1 MSNPVPAPRSTIVRL
16 LAHRSARWALAVIG
30 LLIAAA
36 IFGPLFTAYG
46 GNEQLDIVKL
56 KNVAPSWHHPFGTDQ
71 YSRDL
76 LTRVLLGARIS
87 LAVATLAVLM
97 SMTLGTAYG
106 LIAGYAGGAV
116 DAVMMRLLDGLLSI
130 PRVLLLIAVLTLW
143 NPVPLSGLIVLL
155 GATGWFGISRL
166 VRAQTISARHLE
178 YIDSARA
185 LGASDIRIL
194 LRHLLPNV
202 LTPVIVA
209 ATLAVGNVIALEAG
223 LSYLGVGAREPTPS
237 WGSIFLDGVEF
248 FAGNWWVVLFPGVAI
263 VATVLAF
270 NVLGDALRDV
280 LDPRQVH
287 GSRETFVPAPLVP
300 VAPVTQS
307 SENG

>member
-1 MSNPVPAPRSTIVRL
+1 M
-16 LAHRSARWALAVIG
+16 AVIA
-30 LLIAAA
+30 LLVLAAL
-36 IFGPLFTAYG
+36 IGPLFTTYG
-46 GNEQLDIVKL
+46 GNEQLDIVRL
-56 KNVAPSWHHPFGTDQ
+56 KNQPPSWLHPFGTDQ

-97 SMTLGTAYG
+97 STALGTAYG
-106 LIAGYAGGAV
+106 LISGYAGGGV
-116 DAVMMRLLDGLLSI
+116 DAAMMRILDGFLSI
-130 PRVLLLIAVLTLW
+130 PRVLLLIAILTLW

-155 GATGWFGISRL
+155 GATGWFGVSRL
-166 VRAQTISARHLE
+166 VRAHTMTARHLE
-178 YIDSARA
+178 YVESARA
-185 LGASDIRIL
+185 LGAGGVRVL
-194 LRHLLPNV
+194 LRHILPNV
-202 LTPVIVA
+202 ATPVIVT

-237 WGSIFLDGVEF
+237 WGSIFLDGVDF

-263 VATVLAF
+263 VVTVLAF

-287 GSRETFVPAPLVP
+287 RQGTNSSATLIVPFTPDIRP
-300 VAPVTQS
+300 R
-307 SENG
+307 ENG